1 MLLAQST
8 YIRIWWGV
16 CEHGVL
22 AVREKSIYTAFVAFA
37 RERERNVSVR

>member
-1 MLLAQST
+1 MV
-8 YIRIWWGV
+8 GV

-37 RERERNVSVR
+37 REREKCI